1 MSTIIQNYTYPGAG
15 NEARTGASLL
25 SRNWA
30 WFVVRGGLA
39 LILGAVAIFFPLSA
53 LLAFTMVFAAYAGA
67 DGLLSTIAGV
77 RGVTRKEER
86 WWALVSRGIIGI
98 AVAVLFMLMPFVATV
113 SYALVTL
120 GILSAWAELQI
131 FFVMIN
137 RRRWIRLVL
146 REQPTQFQVRSARP
160 RIRFQNLF
168 ECLDRTLV
176 IHGVHPATPNQKL
189 RLFFLI
195 RPGDSRAATQKAQA
209 AGDGQ
214 AKTKKMLPRHHL
226 ATLYKACLGCN
237 RRLHTSYP
245 VR

>member
-1 MSTIIQNYTYPGAG
+1 M
-15 NEARTGASLL
+15 

-120 GILSAWAELQI
+120 GILSAWAIIVGALEL
-131 FFVMIN
+131 VAA
-137 RRRWIRLVL
+137 IRLRKDIEAEWLLALSGILSILLGFAIPVALVVTPLATILSVAWMIAGYAVIAGIVL
-146 REQPTQFQVRSARP
+146 
-160 RIRFQNLF
+160 IGL
-168 ECLDRTLV
+168 
-176 IHGVHPATPNQKL
+176 GL
-189 RLFFLI
+189 RL
-195 RPGDSRAATQKAQA
+195 RRHGKKSGPGAE
-209 AGDGQ
+209 
-214 AKTKKMLPRHHL
+214 
-226 ATLYKACLGCN
+226 
-237 RRLHTSYP
+237 RL
-245 VR
+245 